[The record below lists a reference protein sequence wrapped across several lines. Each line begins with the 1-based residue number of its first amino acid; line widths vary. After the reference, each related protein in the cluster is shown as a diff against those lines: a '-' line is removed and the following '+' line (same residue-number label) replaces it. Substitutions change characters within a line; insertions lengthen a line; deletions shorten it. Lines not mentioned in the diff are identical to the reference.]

1 MNAVLDEAARLNSP
15 VIGELPDLAPLVSL
29 TDVTGTIVLDWVKL
43 ADDGSDDLIVRL
55 YEAAGGN
62 AAAALRLDAALADAK
77 ASVQE
82 VNLMEEPELD
92 AELRARSPATSRCL
106 PTVRSSRWHRSS
118 SPRCVFADKGYWA

>member
-29 TDVTGTIVLDWVKL
+29 TDVAGTIVLDWVKL

-62 AAAALRLDAALADAK
+62 AAAALRLDAALVDAK

-92 AELRARSPATSRCL
+92 AELPRALAGDEPMPADGAVVSLAPFQLTTLRI
-106 PTVRSSRWHRSS
+106 RR
-118 SPRCVFADKGYWA
+118 